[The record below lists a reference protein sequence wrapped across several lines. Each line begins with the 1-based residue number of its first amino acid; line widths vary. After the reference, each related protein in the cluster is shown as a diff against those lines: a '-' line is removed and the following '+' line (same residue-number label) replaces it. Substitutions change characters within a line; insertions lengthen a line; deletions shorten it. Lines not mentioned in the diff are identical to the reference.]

1 MGRKE
6 RRKQQ
11 RLTEKEARAEY
22 KKIYL
27 NELNKMRKN
36 ILKDYCDRYVQL
48 SIAATLLAVK
58 DEKGLSENMELT
70 VEMKGYRLKKK
81 VFHINFSNKTAIDII
96 NQYSEMGRHFE
107 MGIKQVFHDL
117 GLPLGYNKRILKEI

>member
-1 MGRKE
+1 MGRAEK
-6 RRKQQ
+6 RKQK
-11 RLTEKEARAEY
+11 RLNEKEARAEY

-58 DEKGLSENMELT
+58 DEKGLSENMA
-70 VEMKGYRLKKK
+70 KKNLGR
-81 VFHINFSNKTAIDII
+81 INSIL
-96 NQYSEMGRHFE
+96 SE
-107 MGIKQVFHDL
+107 
-117 GLPLGYNKRILKEI
+117 YNKGTHSRLNDILEVVQDELKINLKEI

>member
-11 RLTEKEARAEY
+11 RLTEKESRAEY

-36 ILKDYCDRYVQL
+36 ILKNYCDRYVKL

-58 DEKGLSENMELT
+58 DEKGLSENMAKRVL
-70 VEMKGYRLKKK
+70 GR
-81 VFHINFSNKTAIDII
+81 INSIL
-96 NQYSEMGRHFE
+96 SE
-107 MGIKQVFHDL
+107 
-117 GLPLGYNKRILKEI
+117 YNKGAHSKLNEILEAVQDELNLNLKEI